1 MFDTY
6 CYKLL
11 RNLICVGGHASNDS
25 KNHNLVIW
33 RDYSVV
39 LQKLLL
45 SLGDARNRRSNPLT
59 SNDIQNVQPHVSQ
72 GFEIAGIRTALVP
85 FVASLRIPGDTSD
98 LGHLFLF
105 KPQSDPFFT
114 QAFARSDLRIFC
126 L

>member
-1 MFDTY
+1 MLDTH
-6 CYKLL
+6 CYKLV
-11 RNLICVGGHASNDS
+11 RNFICVCGHASNDS
-25 KNHNLVIW
+25 EHHNLVIW
-33 RDYSVV
+33 RNYSVV
-39 LQKLLL
+39 LQKLFFPL
-45 SLGDARNRRSNPLT
+45 SNARDRRTNTLT
-59 SNDIQNVQPHVSQ
+59 SNDKQNVEPHVSQ

-114 QAFARSDLRIFC
+114 QAFARSHLRIFC